1 MFSSRMLIALL
12 IPVIIL
18 GLAAW
23 LTATTGTYRSEV
35 KVAGE
40 LVGKTNVNLT
50 VKDCYLSDKQGT
62 RTLTLAL
69 EARNVDEFDV
79 SLNPLLF
86 QLVLARND
94 DPLASAP
101 HKGIYQPL
109 RFSSTCPEAPESVSR
124 IPPSATR
131 FIALT
136 FWGENL
142 PGGNEWGDY
151 ILSLE
156 YYDPSNSVMLSK
168 LINPSE

>member
-1 MFSSRMLIALL
+1 MFSSRMLIAFL

-23 LTATTGTYRSEV
+23 LTATTETYRSEV

-40 LVGKTNVNLT
+40 FVGKTDVNLT

-62 RTLTLAL
+62 RILTLAL
-69 EARNVDEFDV
+69 EARNAEEFDV
-79 SLNPLLF
+79 NLNPLLF
-86 QLVLARND
+86 QLVLASKD
-94 DPLASAP
+94 DPLAFTQ

-131 FIALT
+131 FITLT

-142 PGGNEWGDY
+142 PVGDEWGDY
-151 ILSLE
+151 LLSLE
-156 YYDPSNSVMLSK
+156 YYDPSNSIMLSK
-168 LINPSE
+168 LINPTE